1 MEGLKPMRRLRVFVE
16 ETLIAG
22 TRLRLPVAAARHLT
36 TVLRQRVGDSCWL
49 FCGDGLEYPATLVQ
63 VDRHGVW
70 AELAAPS
77 PGLPPPRLRL
87 TLMQG
92 VARGEKMDWILQ
104 KATELGVS
112 SIVPVITQRTE
123 VRLDGERLLKR
134 QAHWHGVIVS
144 ATEQSGRSELPVLH
158 TCVDLAEA
166 LSALGDT
173 PATLRITL
181 DPGAERSLGHPDLG
195 EPGQVVLLVGP
206 EGGLSEQD
214 RALALRAG
222 FVGTRLGPR
231 ILRTET
237 AGMAALAALQWRW
250 GDLGD

>member
-1 MEGLKPMRRLRVFVE
+1 MRRLRVFVE
-16 ETLIAG
+16 SALTEGA
-22 TRLRLPVAAARHLT
+22 RLRLPEAAARHLT

-49 FCGDGLEYPATLVQ
+49 FSGDGREYPATLVQ
-63 VDRHGVW
+63 VDRQGVW
-70 AELAAPS
+70 VELGPPS
-77 PGLPPPRLRL
+77 PGLPASRLHL

-112 SIVPVITQRTE
+112 SIIPVVTQRTE
-123 VRLDGERLLKR
+123 VRLDGERLQKR
-134 QAHWHGVIVS
+134 QAHWQGVIES
-144 ATEQSGRSELPVLH
+144 ATEQSGRSDLPSLH
-158 TCVDLAEA
+158 ACVDLAQA

-181 DPGAERSLGHPDLG
+181 DPGAEHGLGHPDFG
-195 EPGQVVLLVGP
+195 TPDRVVLLIGP

-214 RALALRAG
+214 RALASRAG
-222 FVGTRLGPR
+222 FVGARLGPR

-237 AGMAALAALQWRW
+237 AGMAAIAALQWHW
-250 GDLGD
+250 GDLGN

>member
-1 MEGLKPMRRLRVFVE
+1 MRRLRVFVE
-16 ETLIAG
+16 GPLAEG
-22 TRLRLPVAAARHLT
+22 MRLCLPEAAARHLT
-36 TVLRQRVGDSCWL
+36 TVLRQRVGDGCWL
-49 FCGDGLEYPATLVQ
+49 FRGDGLEYPATLTQ
-63 VDRHGVW
+63 IDRHGVW

-77 PGLPPPRLRL
+77 PGLPPPRLHL

-134 QAHWHGVIVS
+134 QAHWQGVIVS
-144 ATEQSGRSELPVLH
+144 AAEQSGRSELPALQA
-158 TCVDLAEA
+158 CVDLAQA
-166 LSALGDT
+166 LSAMGDT
-173 PATLRITL
+173 STTLRITL
-181 DPGAERSLGHPDLG
+181 DPGAERSLGHPDFSL
-195 EPGQVVLLVGP
+195 PDRVALLIGP

-222 FVGTRLGPR
+222 FVGARLGPR